1 MEERSKNSFRFVS
14 PSFRVFLKIRI
25 FSVHIR
31 TLIFERFIKPGGVN
45 AVNYTRFG
53 KGARGG
59 GARGGKKKKGE
70 EETERRRHER
80 GFQRR
85 KSKRVRVDVEIR
97 KFACFSF
104 PHTIAFPVKSTLFKP
119 TYLGSTRFAW
129 NNSIARIQ
137 NTLKT
142 RGLITNYPTQ
152 HTYLLARL
160 ANIFMNLIPEL

>member
-59 GARGGKKKKGE
+59 GGARGGKKKKGRKKQSE
-70 EETERRRHER
+70 EGTSE
-80 GFQRR
+80 
-85 KSKRVRVDVEIR
+85 D
-97 KFACFSF
+97 
-104 PHTIAFPVKSTLFKP
+104 FKDEKV
-119 TYLGSTRFAW
+119 S
-129 NNSIARIQ
+129 
-137 NTLKT
+137 
-142 RGLITNYPTQ
+142 
-152 HTYLLARL
+152 
-160 ANIFMNLIPEL
+160 E